1 MARKGQDKPRLSPRE
16 LRKKRRIR
24 NQILSFVLLSGL
36 LIVLIVGVFFAGRH
50 LSRKYLAEAK
60 EDAETTEETTG
71 SADETEGSEETDTAI
86 ETYTVDDQLEEMVE
100 ACIEGMSEED
110 RIAGLLIT
118 TPEGLTGVAKVT
130 KAGNGTK
137 KALADM
143 AVGGIV
149 YHPDNVLTQDQ
160 FSSMLTETIS
170 NSKYPLFFALDGT
183 SDKLTGDLS
192 EVGINV
198 EFAEH
203 FEDETSVG
211 FRIVT
216 LPSLLNGAM
225 EDGPVTAQLTG
236 EGDALADACIDAWKN
251 GADMIYLPEH
261 FADTYPTLIAR
272 AEETPEIADHLLES
286 LKKVYRIKCRSS
298 VE

>member
-1 MARKGQDKPRLSPRE
+1 MARKEQDKPRLSPRE

-50 LSRKYLAEAK
+50 LSQKYLKTAK
-60 EDAETTEETTG
+60 EEAALSGETTETASETDDSG
-71 SADETEGSEETDTAI
+71 ETDTAI
-86 ETYTVDDQLEEMVE
+86 ETYTASDQLEDMVD
-100 ACIEGMSEED
+100 ACIEAMSEED

-149 YHPDNVLTQDQ
+149 YHPENVLTEDQ

-170 NSKYPLFFALDGT
+170 NSKYPLFFAMDGE
-183 SDKLTGDLS
+183 SDKLQGDLS
-192 EVGINV
+192 TVGINV

-216 LPSLLNGAM
+216 LPSLLNGEP
-225 EDGPVTAQLTG
+225 EDGPVTAQLSG
-236 EGDALADACIDAWKN
+236 EGDALADACIEAWKN

-261 FADTYPTLIAR
+261 FVDAYPTIIAR
-272 AEETPEIADHLLES
+272 AEETPEIADRLAES
-286 LKKVYRIKCRSS
+286 LKKVYRIKCRAS

>member
-1 MARKGQDKPRLSPRE
+1 MARKEQDKPRLSPRE

-24 NQILSFVLLSGL
+24 NQILSFVLLSCL
-36 LIVLIVGVFFAGRH
+36 LIALIVGVFFAGKH
-50 LSRKYLAEAK
+50 LSQKYLMTAGDDAK
-60 EDAETTEETTG
+60 TSEETDE
-71 SADETEGSEETDTAI
+71 SAAETEGSEETDTAI
-86 ETYTVDDQLEEMVE
+86 ETYTVDDQLEDMVD

-149 YHPDNVLTQDQ
+149 YHPENVLTPDQ
-160 FSSMLTETIS
+160 FSGMLTETIS
-170 NSKYPLFFALDGT
+170 NSKYPMFFAMEGE
-183 SDKLTGDLS
+183 SDKLQGDLS

-236 EGDALADACIDAWKN
+236 EGDALADACIAAWKN

-286 LKKVYRIKCRSS
+286 LKKVYRIKCRAS

>member
-1 MARKGQDKPRLSPRE
+1 MARKEQDKPRLSPRE

-50 LSRKYLAEAK
+50 LSQKYLHSAKDEAV
-60 EDAETTEETTG
+60 
-71 SADETEGSEETDTAI
+71 SSEETVESASETEASGETDVAI
-86 ETYTVDDQLEEMVE
+86 ETYTVDDQLEDMVN
-100 ACIEGMSEED
+100 ACIEAMSEED
-110 RIAGLLIT
+110 RIAGLLVT

-149 YHPDNVLTQDQ
+149 YHPDNVLTPDQ
-160 FSSMLTETIS
+160 FSSMLTETIT
-170 NSKYPLFFALDGT
+170 NSKYPLFFAMDGQ

-236 EGDALADACIDAWKN
+236 EGDALADACIEAWKN

-286 LKKVYRIKCRSS
+286 LKKVYRIKCRAS